1 METTKPGSTVLR
13 LAAVGVLVPLLG
25 AGCPLT
31 DPDLSVWCG
40 SLAVHEAFTIPTARP
55 VEQDFPPEQ
64 RCTTLVEC
72 GGTTKAL
79 VLDADGRCTVLVD
92 FPTPEQGTVLP
103 GSRCE
108 SGRNRIGGM
117 SRDLGIASGGTVT
130 LRDGGIEADIDWE
143 VVISYATSEHTR
155 VGATQHYTLRNGA
168 KSADPGKQDTELAC
182 RDPGPP
188 PGPEDFSSVVG
199 CASED
204 FVVRTEANAER
215 VVRFGN
221 ELGARYAPR
230 CLSIA
235 VGQAVRFEGPFS
247 TYSMSPRLPESLA
260 IGAPY
265 NPITYV
271 MFNTSAEFSFPRA
284 GDYIYSNS
292 PNASRGMTGL
302 IRVR

>member
-1 METTKPGSTVLR
+1 METTKPVSTVLR
-13 LAAVGVLVPLLG
+13 LALVGVLVPLLG

-31 DPDLSVWCG
+31 DPNQSVWCG
-40 SLAVHEAFTIPTARP
+40 SLAVGETFTVPTARP
-55 VEQDFPPEQ
+55 VDQDFPPEQ

-103 GSRCE
+103 GGRCE

-117 SRDLGIASGGTVT
+117 SQDFGIASGGSVT
-130 LRDGGIEADIDWE
+130 LRDGVLEADIDWE
-143 VVISYATSEHTR
+143 VLIRYATPEHVR
-155 VGATQHYTLRNGA
+155 VGATQHYTLRSGT
-168 KSADPGKQDTELAC
+168 KSADPGKQETEVAC
-182 RDPGPP
+182 KEHGPP
-188 PGPEDFSSVVG
+188 PEPEDFSSVVG
-199 CASED
+199 CAPED
-204 FVVRTEANAER
+204 FEVRTEANAER

-221 ELGARYAPR
+221 ALGASYSPR

-235 VGQAVRFEGPFS
+235 VGQAVRFEGPFN
-247 TYSMSPRLPESLA
+247 TYNLSPGLPESLA

-271 MFNTSAEFSFPRA
+271 MFNTSAEFTFPRA

-292 PNASRGMTGL
+292 RNASAGMTGL